1 MDHGRG
7 GFVFAVNRIRTANRD
22 VCLGVAFDINGRFLG
37 MLQVDVLY
45 RDVCCRVAGGVDRDG
60 AVGSDAGIPIGKGRI
75 VISYGIVVLGNG
87 LTAFRSAYNNVAIFH
102 IPGGGI
108 GGR

>member
-1 MDHGRG
+1 
-7 GFVFAVNRIRTANRD
+7 
-22 VCLGVAFDINGRFLG
+22 

-75 VISYGIVVLGNG
+75 VISYGIVVLG
-87 LTAFRSAYNNVAIFH
+87 TV
-102 IPGGGI
+102 
-108 GGR
+108 